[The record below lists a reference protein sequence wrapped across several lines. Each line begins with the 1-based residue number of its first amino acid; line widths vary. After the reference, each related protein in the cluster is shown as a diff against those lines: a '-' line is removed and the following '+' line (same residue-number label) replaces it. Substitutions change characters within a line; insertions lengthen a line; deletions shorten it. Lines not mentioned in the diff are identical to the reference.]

1 MIMNMV
7 MLEKIYQI
15 IIIINENIR
24 IFIIYKFII
33 KLTHIMV
40 KSRVYEL
47 FCKKNPKKEEYQDF

>member
-47 FCKKNPKKEEYQDF
+47 FCKKNPKKEEY